1 VPDRRVQRYH
11 YGPQG
16 DQFGDLRLPDG
27 PGPHTVAVLIH
38 GGYWRARYG
47 LDLMDRLADDLAARG
62 YAAWNLE
69 YRRLGLLR
77 GGGWPETFDDVAAGV
92 DALADLGLN
101 RELDLDDVVAVGHS
115 AGGHL
120 ALWAA
125 GRGEAL
131 KRSGAGGLARWVA
144 GRPVPRVRIGRV
156 VAQAAVSDLDEASRR
171 RLSGTVVHRLL
182 GGAPDRVPDRY
193 AVTSP
198 RALLPLGV
206 PQLLVHGDADTSV
219 PLELSQGYAD
229 AAGAAGDDVDLI
241 VLPGVGHLELIDPGH
256 EAWRTVVAWLD

>member
-1 VPDRRVQRYH
+1 VPDGEVQRH
-11 YGPQG
+11 PYGPHRS
-16 DQFGDLRLPDG
+16 QFGDLRLPEAA
-27 PGPHTVAVLIH
+27 GPHPVVVLLH

-47 LDLMDRLADDLAARG
+47 LDLMDRLAADLTTRG
-62 YAAWNLE
+62 YATWNLE

-77 GGGWPETFDDVAAGV
+77 GGGWPETFDDVAAGI
-92 DALADLGLN
+92 DALAEMGLD
-101 RELDLDDVVAVGHS
+101 RELVLDDVAVVGHS

-125 GRGEAL
+125 ARGEAL
-131 KRSGAGGLARWVA
+131 DRSGAGGLSRWVA
-144 GRPVPRVRIGRV
+144 ARPRPRVRIGRV
-156 VAQAAVSDLDEASRR
+156 VAQAPVSDLDEASRR
-171 RLSGTVVHRLL
+171 RLSGAVVHRLL
-182 GGAPDRVPDRY
+182 GGAPDRVADRY

-206 PQLLVHGDADTSV
+206 PQLLVHGDADDAV
-219 PLELSQGYAD
+219 PLELSTAYAE

-241 VLPGVGHLELIDPGH
+241 VLPGVGHLELIDPAH